1 MSLVTSVADAITAAL
16 NSAGAGTFDLTFTA
30 ARHYRPLFD
39 LEDLKTLH
47 LSVVPKG
54 IEITSLGRNSNQHDV
69 SIDVAVQQKVDPDD
83 QAALD
88 GLMEVVQQIID
99 YMRLQRLATL
109 PAAMLIRIE
118 NAPVYAAEHLEQ
130 MRVFTSVL
138 TLTYRVIQ

>member
-16 NSAGAGTFDLTFTA
+16 NSAVAGTFDLTFTA

-54 IEITSLGRNSNQHDV
+54 IDITSLGRSSNQHDV

-83 QAALD
+83 QTTLD